1 MWSASSSI
9 WSASHSRRSPLRS
22 AASCSF
28 SSRALRSRKAGFCW
42 PSARSDQ
49 SLGLRPETRSRLGV
63 RALSLRR
70 LRLLSL
76 GELAPEDLSRRGA
89 RHFLD
94 ELDLTHALVVGDPFF
109 HECDELVGGGLRVRA
124 KLHEGLRDLA
134 GFVVALADHAGV
146 GDRGV
151 FAEDGLHLGRP
162 DAESLVLDELLLAID
177 DEDVPLL
184 VLLADIARI
193 EPAVADHI
201 RRVLGLVPI
210 AAHHLRALHADLA
223 DLIRRERSRPAV
235 QIDDLV
241 ARPG

>member
-49 SLGLRPETRSRLGV
+49 SLACGQR

-94 ELDLTHALVVGDPFF
+94 ELDLTHALVVGDPFL

-162 DAESLVLDELLLAID
+162 DTESLVLDELLLAID

-184 VLLADIARI
+184 VLLADVAGI
-193 EPAVADHI
+193 EPAVADHV

-210 AAHHLRALHADLA
+210 TAHHLRASHADLA
-223 DLIRRERSRPAV
+223 DL
-235 QIDDLV
+235 
-241 ARPG
+241 